1 MIIINNANYTKYT
14 LERVIKILIFLKL
27 YIVFSYT
34 KIFIKFTRIT
44 LD

>member
-1 MIIINNANYTKYT
+1 MIIINNANYTKYA

-34 KIFIKFTRIT
+34 KIFIKFTRII